1 MKKEKTKYIDV
12 ILKQMEKAGL
22 NKYDTFYST
31 TIRWRSAELESRL
44 NNCLLAIFKQEEVE
58 KLSFQL
64 CHQNL
69 KELQNACLLAEEA
82 VIMNSWASQRKR
94 VYLMNL
100 TALMQT

>member
-22 NKYDTFYST
+22 NKYDTFYTT

-64 CHQNL
+64 CTKISRNY
-69 KELQNACLLAEEA
+69 KMPACLL
-82 VIMNSWASQRKR
+82 MKQ
-94 VYLMNL
+94 L
-100 TALMQT
+100 